1 MMITKGMAVKIELV
15 LHQHWNI
22 ISFIVNGKVVT
33 KTTQVMINTTQVT
46 RKNSQETI
54 TDQRKRKKF
63 VLPKKN
69 RIFENLLF
77 YFSPDIISA
86 CVSVRNSFSLPCTF
100 TVFDNLKYIPVEIG
114 FACERMTN

>member
-22 ISFIVNGKVVT
+22 ISYIVNGKVVT
-33 KTTQVMINTTQVT
+33 KTTQVT